1 MGIFGVV
8 TGPGGGRIP
17 GITVQIY
24 VPGSSKIPGDDV
36 VTTTRSDDRNYERT
50 LFNPGALEV
59 VLSDGAREISP
70 RVSIN
75 INNVDQCDTQAG
87 QPGSQWVQVNFR
99 AN

>member
-1 MGIFGVV
+1 V

-24 VPGSSKIPGDDV
+24 IPGSAKIPGDDV

-50 LFNPGALEV
+50 MFNPGAFEV
-59 VLSDGAREISP
+59 VLSDGSREISP
-70 RVSIN
+70 RISVTLNDIS
-75 INNVDQCDTQAG
+75 QCSPQEGGA
-87 QPGSQWVQVNFR
+87 GSQWVQVNFR